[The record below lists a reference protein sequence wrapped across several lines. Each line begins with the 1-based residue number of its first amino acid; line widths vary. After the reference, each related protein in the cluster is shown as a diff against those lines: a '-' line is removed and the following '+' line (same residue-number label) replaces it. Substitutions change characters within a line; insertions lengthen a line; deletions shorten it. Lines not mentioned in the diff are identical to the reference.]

1 MLAAAGPVVRSR
13 TSGAGWMEERM
24 AEITVN
30 ANGPYLMDASGLEL
44 KDGSGQP
51 IELPQGS
58 KIALCR
64 CGSSENKPF
73 CDGSHKR
80 IGFSHDP
87 SA

>member
-1 MLAAAGPVVRSR
+1 MP
-13 TSGAGWMEERM
+13 
-24 AEITVN
+24 EITVN

-44 KDGSGQP
+44 KDAGGQS
-51 IELPQGS
+51 IELPQGA

-73 CDGSHKR
+73 CDGGHKR